1 MNDWP
6 EMRNDRRGGDRY
18 GRGSQHTRPE
28 GARVMPTVQPGVRN
42 PDVPPQ
48 SRGGYDSGYS
58 DGQLHGRGAGGPGGP
73 QGPYGDDYGN
83 GYGDQAKPRPNWGR
97 RIKWTVLT
105 LVVVL
110 LVTSV
115 ATYFWADSK
124 LRREVDLSSV
134 EDRPDGGSGT
144 TYLIVGSDSREGLSA
159 EDRKRLRTG
168 SSTGKLTDSMMILH
182 RGSNGNTMVSLPRDS
197 LVTIPEFTGSSS
209 GKRIPAQQQKLN
221 AAYAIEGPELLVRT
235 VEHNTG
241 LKIDH
246 YAEIGFGG
254 FAGLVD
260 SLGGV
265 EMCFDKAVKD
275 KNSGADFQEGCHN
288 LDGAQALAFV
298 RNRYNAEGGDL
309 GRTKNQQKLLSALAS
324 ESATPTTILNPFKLY
339 PAMGTGLDALIVDKD
354 MSLYELLRMFWAMK
368 GVSGGDGTQM
378 NMPISGSVSSPAGS
392 ALKWDMDRVKKL
404 IQQLNDGDKVTVKGD

>member
-1 MNDWP
+1 MNEWP
-6 EMRNDRRGGDRY
+6 EMRNDRRSGDRY
-18 GRGSQHTRPE
+18 GRGAQNMRPE
-28 GARVMPTVQPGVRN
+28 GARVMPTVQPGGVRS
-42 PDVPPQ
+42 PDVPSQ

-58 DGQLHGRGAGGPGGP
+58 GAQVYGHGTGGPGGP
-73 QGPYGDDYGN
+73 HGPHDDYGN
-83 GYGDQAKPRPNWGR
+83 GYGEGAKPRPNWGR
-97 RIKWTVLT
+97 RVKWTVLT

-134 EDRPDGGSGT
+134 EDRPDSGEGT

-159 EDRKRLRTG
+159 EERKRLRTG

-182 RGSNGNTMVSLPRDS
+182 RGPSGNTMVSLPRDS

-235 VEHNTG
+235 VEYNTD

-309 GRTKNQQKLLSALAS
+309 GRTKNQQKLLAALAN

-378 NMPISGSVSSPAGS
+378 NMPIAGPAGS
-392 ALKWDMDRVKKL
+392 ALKWDMTRVTKL
-404 IQQLNDGDKVTVKGD
+404 MQQLKDGDKVTVKGD